1 VSRLFADRRRVLRLA
16 ALAFLVAWPWFGLP
30 TSLLGNANTA
40 GVYFLGGVSVVML
53 TGWVGQVSLAQA
65 SFVGIAAYV
74 TAMATR
80 GLDLPFPFNLFVGM
94 LGAGVAAAL
103 LGLVAL
109 RVRGLYL
116 AVATLIF
123 AWVTDAYLFSASWMG
138 GTGGSTS
145 APVRRIGTEGGFP
158 YVDFGNRRTFYYL
171 VLATCAMA
179 VFALVN
185 VRDSKVGRAFF
196 AVRGS
201 EIAAASFGVD
211 VIATKLIAFAGA
223 GMVAGLAGGL
233 LMVHQGSAVADQFNL
248 TASLFY
254 LSIAVVGGLASIGG
268 AVAASLVFAALNE
281 LFYRV
286 EALAGYLDVVSALLL
301 AAVLLAYPGG
311 LAAFG
316 RTLQLHWRR
325 SWPGIEAEIRR
336 RGTDLWQRVPE
347 DVRRRAEELVR
358 RRRRPPAPVPTAPEV
373 VAGPIAALSGSPNG
387 TRRRRRAG
395 SRTDAPVVLE
405 AHGVT
410 VEFGGLLAVDD
421 VSLQV
426 REGEIVGLI
435 GPNGA
440 GKTTL
445 FNAISGLNQPT
456 AGTVAIR
463 GEDAGAKRVHER
475 ARLGLAR
482 TFQVIQLF
490 PQLDVFDNVLVGTHL
505 QSNDNVLS
513 RLVLTKGAIEAELEA
528 VARVREVVTMLG
540 LWDIR
545 HHTVAGLPFG
555 TLRMVELA
563 RALATGAKLVMLD
576 EPASGLDN
584 RETDRLS
591 GILRAIRSDFGV
603 SLLVIE
609 HDVRMVTALTD
620 YMYVIDR
627 GRLIA
632 EGTPAQIQTNETVI
646 AAYLG
651 TSAAAPVEVM
661 A

>member
-1 VSRLFADRRRVLRLA
+1 MSRVFGDRRRLLRLGT
-16 ALAFLVAWPWFGLP
+16 LAFLVAWPWFGLP

-65 SFVGIAAYV
+65 SFVGVSAYI
-74 TAMATR
+74 TAMVTR
-80 GLDLPFPFNLFVGM
+80 GLELPFPFNLAVGI
-94 LGAGVAAAL
+94 LAAGAAAVL

-123 AWVTDAYLFSASWMG
+123 AWVTDAYLFTVSWMG

-145 APVRRIGTEGGFP
+145 APVRTVGTEGNFP
-158 YVDFGNRRTFYYL
+158 FVDFGNRRTFYYL

-185 VRDSKVGRAFF
+185 VRDSKIGRAFF

-201 EIAAASFGVD
+201 EVAAASFGID
-211 VIATKLIAFAGA
+211 VVRTKLVAFAGA
-223 GMVAGLAGGL
+223 GMVAGLAGSL
-233 LMVHQGSAVADQFNL
+233 LMVHQGSAVADQFDL

-254 LSIAVVGGLASIGG
+254 LSIAVVGGLASVGG
-268 AVAASLVFAALNE
+268 AVAASIVFAALNE

-301 AAVLLAYPGG
+301 AVVLLAYPGG

-316 RTLQLHWRR
+316 HTLRQQWRR
-325 SWPGIEAEIRR
+325 HWPRVEAELRPR
-336 RGTDLWQRVPE
+336 LAKLWERLPE
-347 DVRRRAEELVR
+347 DVRARVLRVVRRGRGEPVVETTATTRATPITLDAIARNGTGR
-358 RRRRPPAPVPTAPEV
+358 RRRRSAGRIDTASV
-373 VAGPIAALSGSPNG
+373 L
-387 TRRRRRAG
+387 RA
-395 SRTDAPVVLE
+395 E
-405 AHGVT
+405 HVT
-410 VEFGGLLAVDD
+410 VQFGGLRAVDD
-421 VSLQV
+421 VSLEV

-445 FNAISGLNQPT
+445 FNAVSGLNQPT
-456 AGTVAIR
+456 SGTVAIQGQDVT
-463 GEDAGAKRVHER
+463 GEKVHER
-475 ARLGLAR
+475 AAHGLAR

-490 PQLDVFDNVLVGTHL
+490 PQLDVFDNLLVGTHL

-513 RLVLTKGAIEAELEA
+513 RVVLTKGAIEAELAA
-528 VARVREVVTMLG
+528 VRRVRDVVDLLG
-540 LWDIR
+540 LHDVR
-545 HHTVAGLPFG
+545 HHAVAGLPFG

-563 RALATGAKLVMLD
+563 RAVVTGAKVIMLD

-591 GILRAIRSDFGV
+591 DILRSIRADFGV

-632 EGTPAQIQTNETVI
+632 EGTPAEIQRNETVI

-651 TSAAAPVEVM
+651 TTTTAEVLV
-661 A
+661 